1 MIRRTRALGWAL
13 AFLGGGFFSS
23 VVIVNLFPF
32 DTRLTTPVGAFS
44 FALLQTAVLLGVF
57 GSLTWVAGR
66 QLGLRAVDFGL
77 RPVGRGIRGFARGLA
92 IGVGIGGLAMA
103 AAVPIG
109 GATWRLGAGSVA
121 EWFKA
126 VGVLATVFFPAA
138 FAEELA
144 FRGVPLV
151 VLSRAAG
158 RRAGLAGLGILFGL
172 AHLFNPGVTPLGIAN
187 IMLAGVFLGLVFL
200 SGGGLWSST
209 GAHLGWNLTLASLG
223 ATVSGLPLPLP
234 ALSYVPGHPV
244 WLTGGSFGPEGGV
257 VATLCLLL
265 GCLLVGRHLDREPL
279 A

>member
-1 MIRRTRALGWAL
+1 MSRQTDALGWAL

-23 VVIVNLFPF
+23 VVIVHLFPF
-32 DTRLTTPVGAFS
+32 DSRLSTPMAAFS
-44 FALLQTAVLLGVF
+44 FALLQTVVLLGVF

-66 QLGLRAVDFGL
+66 RLGLRATDFGL

-92 IGVGIGGLAMA
+92 IGAGIGALAMA

-109 GATWRLGAGSVA
+109 GATWRLGVGSVG
-121 EWFKA
+121 EWLKA
-126 VGVLATVFFPAA
+126 VGVLATVFLPAA

-158 RRAGLAGLGILFGL
+158 RWTGLLALGVLFGI
-172 AHLFNPGVTPLGIAN
+172 AHLFNPGATPLGIAN

-234 ALSYVPGHPV
+234 ALSYVPGRPV
-244 WLTGGSFGPEGGV
+244 WLTGGPFGPEGGV

-265 GCLLVGRHLDREPL
+265 GCLVAGRHLDREPL